1 MVDDD
6 KIKLEH
12 ARKFFYARDYSSAAN
27 LFDELGHFYE
37 KGFCTF
43 LLGDEVGAKKI
54 WNAVKNPCPAVFW
67 GLDILEIIKCRYS
80 VYPTYFQVRA
90 FLEVYLHLLILNEHL
105 AWAENILSGYEIFSN
120 VNYEACKFIARVLYF
135 HHYDELTLDF
145 IEKSKRICYP
155 DPEALF
161 IEAQTYLRCNNNTQ
175 ALISLNK
182 ILEIVPEYTPAI
194 NLKKCVENTL

>member
-1 MVDDD
+1 MTNDD

-12 ARKFFYARDYSSAAN
+12 ARKFFYARDYSSASL
-27 LFDELGHFYE
+27 LFDELGCFYE

-43 LLGDEVGAKKI
+43 LTGDDIEAKKI
-54 WNAVKNPCPAVFW
+54 WSAIKNPCPAVFW
-67 GLDILEIIKCRYS
+67 GMDILDIIKCKFS

-105 AWAENILSGYEIFSN
+105 GWAENIISGYEIFSKA
-120 VNYEACKFIARVLYF
+120 NYEACKFIARVLYF
-135 HHYDELTLDF
+135 HGYDELTLEF

-161 IEAQTYLRCNNNTQ
+161 IEAQTYLRCNNNTK
-175 ALISLNK
+175 ALTSLNK
-182 ILEIVPEYTPAI
+182 ILEIVPEYAPAL
-194 NLKKCVENTL
+194 NLKKCVETTL

>member
-1 MVDDD
+1 MVIDD

-27 LFDELGHFYE
+27 LFDELELFYE

-43 LLGDEVGAKKI
+43 LLKDEIEARRI
-54 WNAVKNPCPAVFW
+54 WSAIKNPCPAVFW
-67 GLDILEIIKCRYS
+67 GLDILDIINCRYS
-80 VYPTYFQVRA
+80 AHPTYFQVRA
-90 FLEVYLHLLILNEHL
+90 FLEVYLHLLILNEHFT
-105 AWAENILSGYEIFSN
+105 WAENILSGYEIFSKA
-120 VNYEACKFIARVLYF
+120 NYEACKFIARVLYF

-175 ALISLNK
+175 ALKTLNK
-182 ILEIVPEYTPAI
+182 LLEIVPEYLPAL
-194 NLKKCVENTL
+194 NLKNRVETTL